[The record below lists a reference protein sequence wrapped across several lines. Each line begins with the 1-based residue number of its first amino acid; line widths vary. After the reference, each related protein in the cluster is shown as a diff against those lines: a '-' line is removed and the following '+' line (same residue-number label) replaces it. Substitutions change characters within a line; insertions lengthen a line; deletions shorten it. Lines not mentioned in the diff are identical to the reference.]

1 MDFNTI
7 LSHFVITGEVQ
18 EVKPLGNGLIND
30 TYLVKTVS
38 DNDPDY
44 VLQRINNDIFKDV
57 DLLQHNV
64 EVVTKHIRKKL
75 IEKGEKDLDRKVL
88 SFVQTTDGKTYYCE
102 NREWFRQVF
111 RARLQGSSQTLR
123 TQVLHNKLILH

>member
-30 TYLVKTVS
+30 TYFVKTVS

-44 VLQRINNDIFKDV
+44 VLQRINNDIFTDV
-57 DLLQHNV
+57 DLLQ
-64 EVVTKHIRKKL
+64 RKTL
-75 IEKGEKDLDRKVL
+75 IERCFLLFKLLMEKPIIVMNK
-88 SFVQTTDGKTYYCE
+88 E
-102 NREWFRQVF
+102 NIGVS
-111 RARLQGSSQTLR
+111 LCL
-123 TQVLHNKLILH
+123 

>member
-44 VLQRINNDIFKDV
+44 VLQRINNDIFTDV

-75 IEKGEKDLDRKVL
+75 IEKSEKDLDRKVL
-88 SFVQTTDGKTYYCE
+88 SFVQTTDGKPIIVMNKE
-102 NREWFRQVF
+102 NIGVF
-111 RARLQGSSQTLR
+111 LCL
-123 TQVLHNKLILH
+123 

>member
-44 VLQRINNDIFKDV
+44 VLQRINNDIFKDI

-75 IEKGEKDLDRKVL
+75 TQKGEKDLDRKVL
-88 SFVQTTDGKTYYCE
+88 SFVPFFLISFLLPFFYSFKINYYI
-102 NREWFRQVF
+102 FSLK
-111 RARLQGSSQTLR
+111 A
-123 TQVLHNKLILH
+123 